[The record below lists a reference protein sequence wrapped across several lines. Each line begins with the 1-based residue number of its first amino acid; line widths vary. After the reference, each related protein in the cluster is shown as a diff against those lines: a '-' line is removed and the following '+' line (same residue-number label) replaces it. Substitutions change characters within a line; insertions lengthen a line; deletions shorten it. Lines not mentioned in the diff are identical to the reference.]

1 MKQFKKYWKN
11 ICFIIFAVL
20 LGVYVCLFAI
30 KRATNF
36 TIYSKPN
43 VELKVYSI
51 WHIETFEGGGKSR
64 LTYLKNLAND
74 IEKLNSGV
82 LFNVVQVEP
91 ENLENQLASSTPD
104 IVSFGYGVGKIL
116 LPYLTNLNN
125 TYSVRDELVLSGS
138 FANKVYALPY
148 IVSGYAKF
156 IRDENNKTIYGFN
169 SYTCYNKIDSL
180 TMETSQ
186 YEAYKTFV
194 NSKNLNL
201 LGTARDV
208 FRVNNLINTNRLACN
223 IIPLDDFSDLIQYI
237 AYLKTDDIT
246 ELFVKNLL
254 SIEYQTKLTDYSLF
268 SSLSTKIY
276 STGIYNDME
285 NSLLQAKIPNV
296 F

>member
-1 MKQFKKYWKN
+1 MKQFKKHWKSF
-11 ICFIIFAVL
+11 CFFVLTVL

-30 KRATNF
+30 KKATNF

-43 VELKVYSI
+43 VDLKVYSI

-64 LTYLKNLAND
+64 LTYLKNLATE
-74 IEKLNSGV
+74 IEKQNAGV
-82 LFNVVQVEP
+82 LFNVIQVEP
-91 ENLENQLASSTPD
+91 ENLENQLASSSPD
-104 IVSFGYGVGKIL
+104 IISFGYGVGKTI

-125 TYSVRDELVLSGS
+125 TYSVRDELVASGS

-156 IRDENNKTIYGFN
+156 IRDENDKTVYGFN
-169 SYTCYNKIDSL
+169 SYTCYNRIENFVA
-180 TMETSQ
+180 ETSQ
-186 YEAYKTFV
+186 YEAYKSFV

-208 FRVNNLINTNRLACN
+208 FRVSNLININRINCE

-237 AYLKTDDIT
+237 AYLKADDIT
-246 ELFVKNLL
+246 NLFVEKLL
-254 SIEYQTKLTDYSLF
+254 SGEYQAKLTDYALF
-268 SSLSTKIY
+268 SSLNTKIY

-285 NSLLQAKIPNV
+285 NALLQAKIPNV